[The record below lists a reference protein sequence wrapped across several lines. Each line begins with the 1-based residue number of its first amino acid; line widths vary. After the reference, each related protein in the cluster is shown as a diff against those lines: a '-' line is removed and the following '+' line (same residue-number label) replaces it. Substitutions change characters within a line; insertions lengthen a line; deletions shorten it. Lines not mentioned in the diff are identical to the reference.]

1 MKNNK
6 YFLLLFLF
14 VGLLASCGGKKQS
27 SESLSETTTAEIPEF
42 NADSAL
48 SHVVSQCNFGPRLVG
63 SEAHGQCGEYIVGK
77 FRQYGFDVT
86 RQMADFTFYDGTRQ
100 KGYNIIAQ
108 SNPKAESR
116 ILIAAHWDS
125 RPWADNDPNPAYH
138 KNPILGANDGAS
150 GVAIMLE
157 VARLLQSQK
166 PEIGIDFV
174 CFDAEDAGTPQ
185 WAEKDEDASDTWC
198 LGSQYWAAHPHA
210 TGFRFG
216 LLLDMV
222 GGQGA
227 HFYREG
233 YSMQYASSVVA
244 QFWAAAKQ
252 AGYGTFFKEEGGGY
266 ITDDHLPV
274 NRIAR
279 IPMADI
285 IPYYP
290 TAETGFGPTWHTMA
304 DTPENIDRNTLKA
317 VGQSLLQ
324 LIYSLEK

>member
-1 MKNNK
+1 MRTNISIG
-6 YFLLLFLF
+6 LLFLF
-14 VGLLASCGGKKQS
+14 IAILTGCGGKKQQTGAAG
-27 SESLSETTTAEIPEF
+27 LSNPTTVPDF

-48 SHVVSQCNFGPRLVG
+48 AHVIAQCKFGPRIVG
-63 SEAHGQCGEYIVGK
+63 SEAHEACGDFLTDK
-77 FRQYGFDVT
+77 FRRYGFSVS
-86 RQMADFTFYDGTRQ
+86 RQEAEFVRYDGIKM

-108 SNPKAESR
+108 LDPKASSR
-116 ILIAAHWDS
+116 ILIGAHWDS
-125 RPWADNDPNPAYH
+125 RPWADNDPNPANY
-138 KNPILGANDGAS
+138 KTPISGANDGAS
-150 GVAIMLE
+150 GVAVMLE

-166 PEIGIDFV
+166 PETGIDFV
-174 CFDAEDAGTPQ
+174 CFDAEDAGTPR
-185 WAEKDEDASDTWC
+185 WAEKGEDASDTWC
-198 LGSQYWAAHPHA
+198 LGSQLWANAPHA

-216 LLLDMV
+216 ILLDMV

-233 YSMQYASSVVA
+233 FSMQYASSVVE
-244 QFWAAAKQ
+244 QIWAAARQ
-252 AGYGTFFKEEGGGY
+252 AGFSTYFKNEDGGY

-290 TAETGFGPTWHTMA
+290 TAESGFGPTWHTVN
-304 DTPENIDRNTLKA
+304 DTAESIDKNTLKA
-317 VGQSLLQ
+317 VGQTILQ